1 MMTTRIPAGA
11 LSRLQQIDRLKRHR
25 GHAHFWDRAF
35 SRRQFVQ
42 TAASAAGLMLAAPLS
57 AATSGVP
64 GNTPK
69 PIPGG
74 FQPFG
79 PGTEVFHIFA
89 PNVFDP
95 PDTDRS
101 GIFDFKGKIGY
112 AIIDGMGTART
123 RKGPA
128 TRMPFEVDVRFMQGV
143 YIGED
148 RRRRHGTFCFS

>member
-1 MMTTRIPAGA
+1 MTTRIPAGA
-11 LSRLQQIDRLKRHR
+11 LSRLQQIDRLKRHP

-74 FQPFG
+74 FQFFG

-95 PDTDRS
+95 NDTDRS
-101 GIFDFKGKIGY
+101 GIFDFHGRIGY
-112 AIIDGMGTART
+112 AVIDGTGTART
-123 RKGPA
+123 KKNKA
-128 TRMPFEVDVRFMQGV
+128 AKLFFEVDLRFMQGV
-143 YIGED
+143 YIAED
-148 RRRRHGTFCFS
+148 GRRRHATFCFS